1 MRKLCRCHEDE
12 KCRRETLTE
21 WMRVVSTEGQEWIR
35 NEMLALGHATLERQK
50 DKIGAAANAKL
61 AEQIGDMEFYGALGD
76 VQTAANFLIGKIFE
90 ERIENFLF
98 TATQIGDGVGF
109 QTATLSGKYGI
120 HETGKK
126 LTGHPKTAH
135 GHQRQSAGELLAGPR
150 V

>member
-61 AEQIGDMEFYGALGD
+61 AEQIGDMEFYGALRQAIVHAPPQVDAAAWAVVFVARLD
-76 VQTAANFLIGKIFE
+76 VGRARAQAQAAMD
-90 ERIENFLF
+90 
-98 TATQIGDGVGF
+98 AV
-109 QTATLSGKYGI
+109 
-120 HETGKK
+120 HE
-126 LTGHPKTAH
+126 
-135 GHQRQSAGELLAGPR
+135 QF
-150 V
+150 VVDV